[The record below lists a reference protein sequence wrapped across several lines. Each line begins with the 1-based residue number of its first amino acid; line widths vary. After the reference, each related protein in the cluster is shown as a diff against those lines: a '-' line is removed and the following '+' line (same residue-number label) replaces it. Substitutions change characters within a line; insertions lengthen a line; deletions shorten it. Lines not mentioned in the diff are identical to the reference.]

1 MEIQQDKFNIPI
13 QLLNIAQPKD
23 KSNIVLHESKNKNA
37 QLDTISTRVT
47 IILETLDYKKTY
59 QTT

>member
-1 MEIQQDKFNIPI
+1 MEIQQNKFNTTI

-23 KSNIVLHESKNKNA
+23 KSNIVVHESKNKNA